1 MSLKSRIKQL
11 EAVAKVSAYVTLSDL
26 VVYVDAVLKAE
37 WLGIEPPP
45 DPNAGRPLCP
55 RLRAAFEANGIA
67 V

>member
-37 WLGIEPPP
+37 WLG
-45 DPNAGRPLCP
+45 DP
-55 RLRAAFEANGIA
+55 AAS
-67 V
+67 